1 MSKSKKLTSTADKF
15 TELFDNDWK
24 RNTRSAIRTRCED
37 SRSYDPSYS
46 WEAKGDD
53 PREFSKLDNG
63 AMPLQHSRPIT
74 LSGAAVI
81 PMDRISGFEVL
92 NVFDNKNPQPH
103 TCAVPLTQDQTDLGM
118 ASDFSCQIQRVD
130 DALSRNGILVV
141 EENPC
146 YKNMSMQPTIFKEV
160 TQPSFMVDAGPQ
172 CDKRKQLIYSFLNSN
187 IFIKFYILIFFIYL
201 CLNYI

>member
-1 MSKSKKLTSTADKF
+1 MSKKLISTADKF

-24 RNTRSAIRTRCED
+24 RNTRSAVRTRCED

-53 PREFSKLDNG
+53 PREFSKLDKC
-63 AMPLQHSRPIT
+63 AMPVQHTRPIT

-81 PMDRISGFEVL
+81 PMDRITGFEVL
-92 NVFDNKNPQPH
+92 NVFDNRNPKPH
-103 TCAVPLTQDQTDLGM
+103 TSCIPLTQDQRDLGM
-118 ASDFSCQIQRVD
+118 KPDFSCQIPRVN
-130 DALSRNGILVV
+130 DALGRGGILVV

-160 TQPSFMVDAGPQ
+160 QQPSFMVEAGPQ
-172 CDKRKQLIYSFLNSN
+172 CDQR
-187 IFIKFYILIFFIYL
+187 
-201 CLNYI
+201 